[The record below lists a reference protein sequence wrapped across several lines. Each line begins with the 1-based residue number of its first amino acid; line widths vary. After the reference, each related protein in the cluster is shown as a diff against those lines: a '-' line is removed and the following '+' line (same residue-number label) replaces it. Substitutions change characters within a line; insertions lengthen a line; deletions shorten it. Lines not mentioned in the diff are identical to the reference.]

1 MSDFNK
7 DHALT
12 LAAEAEED
20 ERNATPGPWTV
31 PQGNRLLGAVSANI
45 DGLDR
50 QVASACGQA
59 PQFEDVPD
67 VAKRMSDNALAI
79 SRMRNRNP
87 QVASM
92 LRAAVARV
100 EELEAETRAVRMT
113 EADLVRMP
121 MSDLDHHKAE
131 LLAML
136 TDRDSLRAKL
146 AEVTK
151 ERDALVRVSVHWE
164 EQTVKW
170 RLEAGKYLTERD
182 TARARVHELDAECRS
197 LHEMLT
203 AVEHRAGDAEAAL
216 GGMTKERDWAVAVQ
230 RAALESQ
237 ERLGTTLAAVLKAK
251 GEACDIA
258 ERLGTVTTTGRG
270 AVYQH
275 EQCRRIAA
283 LRSIGRAE
291 PCDTA
296 ELPVVKITQVA
307 ELLSEACNRWEWF
320 AQRFGAVDTR
330 EHYDYPRLAEMR
342 GAITRITEL
351 RSVGKE
357 KP

>member
-1 MSDFNK
+1 MTFSTSD
-7 DHALT
+7 ALT

-20 ERNATPGPWTV
+20 ERGFEGRFFYDAERGDIGWIAKACDDKQCDCERKLNA
-31 PQGNRLLGAVSANI
+31 
-45 DGLDR
+45 DGDQDCSHSLSDWE
-50 QVASACGQA
+50 G
-59 PQFEDVPD
+59 EDHICEPIVN
-67 VAKRMSDNALAI
+67 ML
-79 SRMRNRNP
+79 NRNP

-237 ERLGTTLAAVLKAK
+237 ERLGTTLAAALQAK
-251 GEACDIA
+251 DELADIA
-258 ERLGTVTTTGRG
+258 ET
-270 AVYQH
+270 
-275 EQCRRIAA
+275 
-283 LRSIGRAE
+283 LRE
-291 PCDTA
+291 
-296 ELPVVKITQVA
+296 
-307 ELLSEACNRWEWF
+307 
-320 AQRFGAVDTR
+320 AVDTADVWSYV
-330 EHYDYPRLAEMR
+330 YDEQRNYKH
-342 GAITRITEL
+342 AITGL